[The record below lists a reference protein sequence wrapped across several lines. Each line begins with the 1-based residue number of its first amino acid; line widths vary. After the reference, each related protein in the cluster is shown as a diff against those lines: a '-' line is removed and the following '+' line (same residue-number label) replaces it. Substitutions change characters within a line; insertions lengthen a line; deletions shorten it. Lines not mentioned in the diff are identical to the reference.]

1 MAGAR
6 VSARCQKWA
15 NPEGFV
21 AFSTTTTTTPHY
33 ALIHYATTTTYYICT
48 PTLHSST
55 LHYTTLQLHYTTF
68 HYATLHT
75 LWSVGCAMEGWQCGC
90 RVFTFFCRVLVRTV
104 QGVSLVSW
112 SSGDPF
118 FAARTKGS
126 LRCSVSIQAAHGA
139 RIPSTKSRPFS
150 ISQERPERR
159 RAGSGFGP
167 QKICMSIIAEWWG
180 QPLDVWQSA
189 GFHQSGRAPCRNK
202 HCSSR
207 YHRQNMSVLKLNQGY
222 EGFCEPC
229 FVSAVQCNLRRCQ

>member
-90 RVFTFFCRVLVRTV
+90 RVFHIFLPCPCAHSARCILGELIQRRPLFCGKDQGFTQMQRFNPSCPRREDPIHQIETILNITGTPRKEARWFGVRPTKNLHV
-104 QGVSLVSW
+104 NYCWVMRTAPGCLTKRRLSSIRQGPL
-112 SSGDPF
+112 
-118 FAARTKGS
+118 
-126 LRCSVSIQAAHGA
+126 
-139 RIPSTKSRPFS
+139 
-150 ISQERPERR
+150 SQ
-159 RAGSGFGP
+159 
-167 QKICMSIIAEWWG
+167 
-180 QPLDVWQSA
+180 
-189 GFHQSGRAPCRNK
+189 
-202 HCSSR
+202 
-207 YHRQNMSVLKLNQGY
+207 
-222 EGFCEPC
+222 
-229 FVSAVQCNLRRCQ
+229 